1 MQATAAALGRLG
13 RTLRLWVDSDAPP
26 VRGKGDPDAVQWGRV
41 LPFALLHL
49 ACLGVIW
56 VGWSTT
62 AGVVALTT
70 YLVRMFAL
78 TAFYHRYFSHRAFR
92 TSRFVQFLGGFLG
105 NASAQRGPLWW
116 AAHHRHHHR
125 HSDTGAD
132 AHSPH
137 EHSFLWSH
145 MGWFTSERNFATDY
159 EVVSDFARYPELRF
173 LNRFDAVAPLALLL
187 GLFGLGEMLAWLRP
201 DLGTNGLQ
209 LVVWGFFV
217 STVLL
222 FHVTCMINSIAHR
235 YGSRAYATRD
245 QSRNSMLVALLT
257 MGEGWHN
264 NHHYYAGSVRQGFRW
279 WQIDVT
285 YYVLVALS
293 WLGIVRDLRP
303 VPERVVAEG
312 RAR

>member
-1 MQATAAALGRLG
+1 MQTTAAALGRLG
-13 RTLRLWVDSDAPP
+13 RTLRLWVDADAPP
-26 VRGKGDPDAVQWGRV
+26 VQDGSDPDAVQWGRV
-41 LPFALLHL
+41 LPFAVLHL

-62 AGVVALTT
+62 AGLVALTT

-92 TSRFVQFLGGFLG
+92 TSRLVQFLGGLAG

-145 MGWFTSERNFATDY
+145 MGWFTSRRNFATDY
-159 EVVSDFARYPELRF
+159 DTVSDFARYPELRF
-173 LNRFDAVAPLALLL
+173 LNRFDAVAPLALIAALL
-187 GLFGLGEMLAWLRP
+187 GLGELLARLRP

-235 YGSRAYATRD
+235 YGHRSYATRD

-279 WQIDVT
+279 WEIDVT

-293 WLGIVRDLRP
+293 WLGIVWDLRP
-303 VPERVVAEG
+303 VPERVLAE
-312 RAR
+312 AQP